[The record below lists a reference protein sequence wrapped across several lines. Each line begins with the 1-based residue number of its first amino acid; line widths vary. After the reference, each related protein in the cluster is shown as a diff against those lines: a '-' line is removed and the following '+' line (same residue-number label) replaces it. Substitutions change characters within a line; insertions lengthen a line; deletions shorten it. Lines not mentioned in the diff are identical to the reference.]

1 MIILKNAIKYYYG
14 LDVSKIISSNGN
26 YYMIINNMNYM
37 LYKCNLED
45 INNISLNN
53 YHTLIPT
60 INNVKYII
68 FDNNYYVLLKLNTV
82 IKKMQFSDLMNS
94 ISYYGIGEVN
104 WVNLWCTHIDYIE
117 NTILNNYSKYGDLS
131 NTVSYYIGL
140 GENAIELLNISNIKN
155 IDKYIT
161 HKRVKYNM
169 DLTELYNPLLIVI
182 DTRVRDIAEYIKS
195 EFFYG
200 DINYNDI
207 YNQILSFNLNNDEY
221 ILLFSRLLYPSYF
234 FDLCDDAING
244 KYDMN
249 KFNIIVGKV
258 DEYEK
263 FLKWIYLKI
272 KKTTY
277 IYDIDWL
284 I

>member
-1 MIILKNAIKYYYG
+1 MKNAIKYYYG
-14 LDVSKIISSNGN
+14 LDVSKIINSNGN
-26 YYMIINNMNYM
+26 YYLLINNMNYL
-37 LYKCNLED
+37 LYKCNIED
-45 INNISLNN
+45 INNISLSN

-60 INNVKYII
+60 INGIKYIM
-68 FDNNYYVLLKLNTV
+68 FDNNYYVLFKLNTM
-82 IKKMQFSDLMNS
+82 IKRIEFKDLINS
-94 ISYYGIGEVN
+94 ILYYGQGNLN
-104 WVNLWCTHIDYIE
+104 WVNLWETHIDYIE
-117 NTILNNYSKYGDLS
+117 STIVGNYSKYSDLS
-131 NTVSYYIGL
+131 DIVPYYIGL
-140 GENAIELLNISNIKN
+140 GENAIELLNISNIN
-155 IDKYIT
+155 SINTYVT
-161 HKRVKYNM
+161 HKRVTYNM
-169 DLTELYNPLLIVI
+169 NLTFLYNPFFVVI
-182 DTRVRDIAEYIKS
+182 DTRVRDLAEYIKS
-195 EFFYG
+195 EFF
-200 DINYNDI
+200 DSVISFNDI

-244 KYDMN
+244 NYDRS
-249 KFNIIVGKV
+249 KLENIVNKV

>member
-94 ISYYGIGEVN
+94 VSYYGIGEVN

-169 DLTELYNPLLIVI
+169 DLTELYNPLFIVI

-244 KYDMN
+244 KYDRN
-249 KFNIIVGKV
+249 KFNNIVGKV

>member
-1 MIILKNAIKYYYG
+1 MKNAIKYYYG

-26 YYMIINNMNYM
+26 YYMVINNMNYM

-195 EFFYG
+195 EFFYS

-249 KFNIIVGKV
+249 KFNNIVGKV